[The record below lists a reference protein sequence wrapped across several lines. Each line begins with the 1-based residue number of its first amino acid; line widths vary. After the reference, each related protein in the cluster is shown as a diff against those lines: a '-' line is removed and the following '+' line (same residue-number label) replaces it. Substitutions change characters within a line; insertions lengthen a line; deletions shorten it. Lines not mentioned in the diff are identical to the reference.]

1 MMLVVGLTGGIAT
14 GKSEVSRILRE
25 FGAIVIDADR
35 VGHQAYLPDSPAW
48 QEVVDTFGEEVF
60 LPTGEIDRKRLGAI
74 VFNDPAA
81 RQKLNSIMHPKMA
94 QMIGEDIDR
103 LRREGTEVV
112 VVEAALLL
120 EAHWDYLVDEVWITH
135 SSEEAMAQRLRQR
148 NNLSEEEIMSRIRAQ
163 PPFEERAQRAD
174 VVIDNSGNVAEL
186 QKEMEALWNGR
197 VKGKVG

>member
-1 MMLVVGLTGGIAT
+1 M
-14 GKSEVSRILRE
+14 
-25 FGAIVIDADR
+25 IDADR

-48 QEVVDTFGEEVF
+48 QEVVDTFGEEVL

-74 VFNDPAA
+74 VFNDLAA

-94 QMIGEDIDR
+94 QMISEDIDR
-103 LRREGTEVV
+103 LRRERTEVV

-120 EAHWDYLVDEVWITH
+120 EAHWDYLVDEVWITN
-135 SSEEAMAQRLRQR
+135 SSEEAMAHRLRQR
-148 NNLSEEEIMSRIRAQ
+148 NNLSEEEIISRIRAQ
-163 PPFEERAQRAD
+163 PSFKERAQRAD